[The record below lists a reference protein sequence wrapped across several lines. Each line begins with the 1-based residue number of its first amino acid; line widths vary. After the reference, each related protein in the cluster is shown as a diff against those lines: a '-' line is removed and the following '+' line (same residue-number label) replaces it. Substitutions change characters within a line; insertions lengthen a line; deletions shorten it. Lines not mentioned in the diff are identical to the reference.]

1 MVLGCGW
8 DLKVKI
14 ALNDLFLE
22 PDLDLHLHLAIPMV
36 LGCEWDLNVKTAPE
50 KKGGVEVPITNNLAE
65 ELYPSNAST
74 EETYCVKIKMFED
87 TRQLRVI
94 YTIISLQ
101 NVLENEITDNQINC
115 MHMKFSL
122 SILYS

>member
-1 MVLGCGW
+1 MW
-8 DLKVKI
+8 RQHLKR
-14 ALNDLFLE
+14 
-22 PDLDLHLHLAIPMV
+22 
-36 LGCEWDLNVKTAPE
+36 
-50 KKGGVEVPITNNLAE
+50 KGGVEVPITNNLAE

-74 EETYCVKIKMFED
+74 EETYCVKIKIFED

-94 YTIISLQ
+94 YTIISKQ
-101 NVLENEITDNQINC
+101 NVLKNEITDNQINC